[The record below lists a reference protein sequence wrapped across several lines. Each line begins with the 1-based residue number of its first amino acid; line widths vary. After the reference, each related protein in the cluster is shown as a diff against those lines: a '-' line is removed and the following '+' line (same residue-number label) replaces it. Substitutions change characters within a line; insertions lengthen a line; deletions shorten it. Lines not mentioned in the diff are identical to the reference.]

1 MSVSTNGG
9 CSCGNLKYSFD
20 GEPVAIATCHCT
32 ACRRSTSSAF
42 STSLLVPSPAFHPL
56 AGTPSTYNRQG
67 DSGSDVTDHFCP
79 TCGSLIYVIS
89 KSAPGLVFLKAGS
102 LDDLSL
108 NDTKFRPRVEIY
120 CKDKYSWLSAVEGA
134 AAFDGA
140 MPA

>member
-42 STSLLVPSPAFHPL
+42 STSLLVPASAFHPL
-56 AGTPSTYNRQG
+56 AGTPSTYTRQG

-79 TCGSLIYVIS
+79 VCGALIYAIS

-120 CKDKYSWLSAVEGA
+120 Y
-134 AAFDGA
+134 
-140 MPA
+140 